1 MNTLSKGDILSLQH
15 SVYTSLISLEKV
27 MYNLR
32 YVSAVME
39 GKKTQVDFFRSK
51 KRERYDYKVSEF
63 YQFVREF
70 KVDLLNSI
78 EHERR
83 YLVTDAMSEERIQIL
98 NSIDMTINQLR
109 DDDILS
115 KLEDHI
121 DSIITDAKREALNK

>member
-39 GKKTQVDFFRSK
+39 GKKTKVDFFRSK
-51 KRERYDYKVSEF
+51 QRERYDYKVTEF
-63 YQFVREF
+63 YQFIREF
-70 KVDLLNSI
+70 KADLLNSI
-78 EHERR
+78 EYERR

-109 DDDILS
+109 DDDILA

>member
-63 YQFVREF
+63 YQFFREF

-78 EHERR
+78 DYERR

-109 DDDILS
+109 DDDILA

>member
-39 GKKTQVDFFRSK
+39 GKKTKVDFFRSK
-51 KRERYDYKVSEF
+51 QRERYDYKVSEF
-63 YQFVREF
+63 YQFIREF
-70 KVDLLNSI
+70 KADLLNSI
-78 EHERR
+78 EYERR

-109 DDDILS
+109 DDDILA

>member
-32 YVSAVME
+32 YVSAVMD
-39 GKKTQVDFFRSK
+39 GKKTKVDFFRSK
-51 KRERYDYKVSEF
+51 QMERYDYKVSQF

-78 EHERR
+78 DYDRR

-109 DDDILS
+109 DDEILS

-121 DSIITDAKREALNK
+121 DSIVTDAKREALNK

>member
-32 YVSAVME
+32 YVSAVMD
-39 GKKTQVDFFRSK
+39 GKKTKVDFFRSK
-51 KRERYDYKVSEF
+51 QKERYDYKVSEF

-78 EHERR
+78 EYERR

-98 NSIDMTINQLR
+98 NSIDMTINQLQIGR
-109 DDDILS
+109 AS
-115 KLEDHI
+115 C
-121 DSIITDAKREALNK
+121 

>member
-27 MYNLR
+27 MYNMR
-32 YVSAVME
+32 YVSAVMK
-39 GKKTQVDFFRSK
+39 GKKTKVDFFRSK
-51 KRERYDYKVSEF
+51 QRERYDYKVSEF

-70 KVDLLNSI
+70 KADLLNSI
-78 EHERR
+78 EYERR

-109 DDDILS
+109 DDDILA